1 MDAVQGGYTMDV
13 GTDSNR
19 SIAARLHLSRRS
31 LQIALGLIWIIDGLL
46 KFQPALFKPAFVDI
60 VIRPMAIGQPT
71 VMASTINHMANFLS
85 HEATMWV
92 AVFGLIEIAIGLA
105 MLFSRTVKPALIASF
120 IWGGGIY
127 LFGEG
132 FGMVLTGHTSPLA
145 GAPGAVC
152 FYVLL
157 GVMVWPREETDP
169 NRARVGAESSVA
181 GRGLFGGTGA
191 LLVWAAIWVFE
202 AIIWMFPANR
212 TGNAVTNQMSATAG
226 GEPGWYAQLLHAFG
240 HAFTGAGVWVAVLLA
255 ATSIV
260 IALGPLVSNRI
271 EVFIFLGI
279 ALALGY
285 WVTGEGVGELL
296 TFGGTDPSNG
306 PIIALIGLSILP
318 LVPAQ
323 ASEPTPAARLMSK
336 YPLGAVLGVLGLALV
351 PLAVAVTPAGTE
363 VVVSASRTSP
373 SSVASASAIRSTTRS
388 ESSMAGMSMGGS
400 TSAPSPR
407 GGAKRSMNMS
417 AMAGL
422 NVTESNW
429 KYTGP
434 PLPPAEV
441 NELVVSSE
449 EQDKGHEMQTPN
461 CTANPTAQQVLGA
474 TEYVQAVSAAV
485 SKYKDLSVAIAAGYV
500 PITTTNYPVVHYLN
514 FRYMNQTDIMNPNK
528 VDSLVYATTPYGPV
542 LVAAM
547 FLMPGAG
554 DGPMPYGC
562 LVQWHAHTNL
572 CTSDSTHLIDG
583 LQPCNAGSTADPTT
597 PFMTHVWQVPVAGG
611 PLAIDPSDLQVVEA
625 AIMAQQQGSAPT
637 TSGVP
642 PPVETASPS
651 PG

>member
-1 MDAVQGGYTMDV
+1 MNTR
-13 GTDSNR
+13 TDSNR
-19 SIAARLHLSRRS
+19 SIAARLHLTRRS
-31 LQIALGLIWIIDGLL
+31 LQIVLGLIWIFDGLL
-46 KFQPALFKPAFVDI
+46 KFQPALFKPAFVDT
-60 VIRPMAIGQPT
+60 VIRPMALGQPT
-71 VMASTINHMANFLS
+71 LVASAINHMANFLS

-92 AVFGLIEIAIGLA
+92 AVFGLVEIAIGAA
-105 MLFSRTVKPALIASF
+105 MLSRRTVKPALVASF

-132 FGMVLTGHTSPLA
+132 FGMVFTGHTSPLA

-157 GVMVWPREETDP
+157 GAMLWPREDTDP
-169 NRARVGAESSVA
+169 NRVRVGAESSVA
-181 GRGLFGGTGA
+181 GRGVFGGTGA
-191 LLVWAAIWVFE
+191 LLVWAAIWIFE

-212 TGNAVTNQMSATAG
+212 VGNAVTNQMSATAN
-226 GEPGWYAQLLHAFG
+226 GEPGWYAHLLNSFG

-255 ATSIV
+255 AASIV

-285 WVTGEGVGELL
+285 WVTGQGLGELL
-296 TFGGTDPSNG
+296 TFGGTDPANG

-323 ASEPTPAARLMSK
+323 ASEPTVAARLMSQ
-336 YPLGAVLGVLGLALV
+336 YPVGAVLGVLVLALV

-363 VVVSASRTSP
+363 VVISASGPAHPSSSSVSAIG
-373 SSVASASAIRSTTRS
+373 SSTGSAN
-388 ESSMAGMSMGGS
+388 SMPGMSMSGSASTVAPGGD
-400 TSAPSPR
+400 
-407 GGAKRSMNMS
+407 AKHSMNMS

-422 NVTESNW
+422 NVTDSNW

-434 PLPPAEV
+434 ALPPAEV
-441 NELVVSSE
+441 NELTVSSD

-461 CTANPTAQQVLGA
+461 CTAEPTAQQVLGA

-485 SKYKDLSVAIAAGYV
+485 SKYKDLSVAVADGYV

-514 FRYMNQTDIMNPNK
+514 FRYMNRQDIMNPNK

-547 FLMPGAG
+547 FLMPGG
-554 DGPMPYGC
+554 GNGPMPYGC

-572 CTSDSTHLIDG
+572 CSSDTTHVIDG
-583 LQPCNAGSTADPTT
+583 LQPCNPGSSADPTT

-637 TSGVP
+637 TTGSP
-642 PPVETASPS
+642 PPVQTASLNA
-651 PG
+651 G

>member
-1 MDAVQGGYTMDV
+1 MNTR
-13 GTDSNR
+13 TDSNR
-19 SIAARLHLSRRS
+19 SIAARLHLTRRS
-31 LQIALGLIWIIDGLL
+31 LQIVLGLIWIFDGLL
-46 KFQPALFKPAFVDI
+46 KFQPALFKPAFVDT
-60 VIRPMAIGQPT
+60 VIRPMALGQPT
-71 VMASTINHMANFLS
+71 LVASAINHMANFLS

-92 AVFGLIEIAIGLA
+92 AVFGLVEIAIGAA
-105 MLFSRTVKPALIASF
+105 MLSRRTVKPALVASF

-132 FGMVLTGHTSPLA
+132 FGMVFTGHTSPLA

-157 GVMVWPREETDP
+157 GAMLWPREDTDP
-169 NRARVGAESSVA
+169 NRVRVGAESSVA
-181 GRGLFGGTGA
+181 GRGVFGGTGA
-191 LLVWAAIWVFE
+191 LLVWAAIWIFE

-212 TGNAVTNQMSATAG
+212 VGNAVTNQMSATAN
-226 GEPGWYAQLLHAFG
+226 GEPGWYAHLLNSFG

-285 WVTGEGVGELL
+285 WVTGQGLGELL
-296 TFGGTDPSNG
+296 TFGGTDPANG

-323 ASEPTPAARLMSK
+323 ASEPTVAARLMSQ
-336 YPLGAVLGVLGLALV
+336 YPVGAVLGVLVLALV

-363 VVVSASRTSP
+363 VVISASGSAHPSSSSVSAIG
-373 SSVASASAIRSTTRS
+373 SSTGSANSMPGMSMSGSASA
-388 ESSMAGMSMGGS
+388 AD
-400 TSAPSPR
+400 PR
-407 GGAKRSMNMS
+407 GGEKHSMNMS

-422 NVTESNW
+422 NVTDSNW

-434 PLPPAEV
+434 ALPPAEV
-441 NELVVSSE
+441 NELTVSSD

-461 CTANPTAQQVLGA
+461 CTAEPTAQQVLGA

-485 SKYKDLSVAIAAGYV
+485 SKYKDLSVAVADGYV

-514 FRYMNQTDIMNPNK
+514 FRYMNRQDIMNPNK

-547 FLMPGAG
+547 FLMPGG
-554 DGPMPYGC
+554 GNGPMPYGC

-572 CTSDSTHLIDG
+572 CSSDVTHVIDG
-583 LQPCNAGSTADPTT
+583 LQPCNPGSSADPTT

-637 TSGVP
+637 TTGSP
-642 PPVETASPS
+642 PPVQTASLNA
-651 PG
+651 G